1 MYVMYEFNNEERARA
16 KTREINDIFHKFFD
30 ARRNILSKN
39 PPTILWTELEKQF
52 PIVESIIRTK
62 KKRSVSYEEIFPATF
77 SGRGWPWNFSKYVFV
92 KICWSPENEETVRLI
107 GEFLSANKVK
117 TFVQLHLD
125 ENGIIDILV
134 NESIAEDYKIEK
146 HKNEERIERLVK
158 ENLELRRKVNEEKRN
173 VDTLK
178 NQLNFLLKTF
188 QDKMMVSSFL
198 TEAIDSCSRR

>member
-1 MYVMYEFNNEERARA
+1 M
-16 KTREINDIFHKFFD
+16 
-30 ARRNILSKN
+30 
-39 PPTILWTELEKQF
+39 
-52 PIVESIIRTK
+52 
-62 KKRSVSYEEIFPATF
+62 
-77 SGRGWPWNFSKYVFV
+77 
-92 KICWSPENEETVRLI
+92 
-107 GEFLSANKVK
+107 
-117 TFVQLHLD
+117 
-125 ENGIIDILV
+125 V

-198 TEAIDSCSRR
+198 TEAIEEKKINDNTVRI